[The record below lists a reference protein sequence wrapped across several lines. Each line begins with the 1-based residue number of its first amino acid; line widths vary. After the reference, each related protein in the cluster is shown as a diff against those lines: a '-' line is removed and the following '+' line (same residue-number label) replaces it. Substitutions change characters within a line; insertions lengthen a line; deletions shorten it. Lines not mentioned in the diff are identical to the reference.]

1 MPVMNGMDSTH
12 AIRMIENER
21 NLKAVPIVGLSANT
35 RKEYVD
41 KAIAV
46 GMNGYI
52 TKPYIKTDIYAIID
66 NLVFG
71 VNESYFF
78 SFRLC

>member
-71 VNESYFF
+71 VNES
-78 SFRLC
+78 